1 MLANIAGSADLPDND
16 PQENL
21 VSGLRPIAVSYS
33 GCDYKIWG
41 VSKWYLRLN
50 DSFIWHKNADKRIG

>member
-33 GCDYKIWG
+33 GCDYKI
-41 VSKWYLRLN
+41 
-50 DSFIWHKNADKRIG
+50 